1 MASNSLTS
9 LNHNCWVKNGFFY
22 FWLNRLLVRTNLTW
36 GIENMKN
43 PYSSSFTTDELP
55 GYLDRK
61 CTESFTASSNCAWN
75 SQLTWG
81 RGRWPCGSWPHLRCH
96 SDPWRAWLRRWGPDE
111 AFQPHRRWTE
121 SEGSAAPCLEL
132 LLSADPGFQ
141 AKKKKKKNISQTLLS
156 FYNISDL
163 TKADYYFLSSLIYK
177 DTKLG
182 IKYYKLR

>member
-1 MASNSLTS
+1 MITVQRWPVIHSHLWTITVEWKTAFLFLTEQTVS
-9 LNHNCWVKNGFFY
+9 QDKSDLRNWKHEKSIQKATEGA
-22 FWLNRLLVRTNLTW
+22 
-36 GIENMKN
+36 
-43 PYSSSFTTDELP
+43 PSFTTDELP

-141 AKKKKKKNISQTLLS
+141 AKNKQKT
-156 FYNISDL
+156 
-163 TKADYYFLSSLIYK
+163 
-177 DTKLG
+177 
-182 IKYYKLR
+182 